1 MNNKRKIIYS
11 HEHTTIDLSGVKK
24 DNDCN
29 LNNKSQTVKEFK
41 KLASKGVTT
50 IIDVTNRGMG
60 RNIQYVKNVS
70 READINIINATGYYK
85 EPFLPK
91 EVYELSETEL
101 SKILVSEILNGIDGT
116 EVKAKVIGEIGTS
129 LNKIEEMEYK
139 VFNASCRAQIETGV
153 PIVTHTTLGKL
164 GEEQIEIFNKYKVDL
179 SKVILSHID
188 LSGNIKYM
196 KILLDKGV
204 NIAFDTIGKNNYQP
218 DESRVKWLKE
228 LCESGY
234 SEQIV
239 ISMDITRKSHF
250 GENGGLGYSY
260 LIDEFLPKLVEA
272 EISEKYIENILYNN
286 VKRIYKNLL

>member
-29 LNNKSQTVKEFK
+29 LNNKSQTIKEFK
-41 KLASKGVTT
+41 ELASKGVTT

-60 RNIQYVKNVS
+60 RNIEYVKDVS
-70 READINIINATGYYK
+70 GEADINILNATGYYK

-188 LSGNIKYM
+188 LSGNIEYM

-228 LCESGY
+228 LCELGY

-239 ISMDITRKSHF
+239 VSMDITRKSHF
-250 GENGGLGYSY
+250 SENGGLGYSY
-260 LIDEFLPKLVEA
+260 LIDEFLPKLIEA
-272 EISEKYIENILYNN
+272 EVSEKHIENILYNN